1 MHKLLA
7 RQLKRSKV
15 DESFVQEY
23 TDIISRVSDA
33 YELNEREINI
43 LERSL
48 FITSNELN
56 ERNDLLKNQLNELSD
71 TQQQLEHSISVLNAT
86 FDAIGEQVT
95 VLDLKG
101 NVVSANI
108 MAREFFERFNLDA
121 YNYFSQIDKVIKKGN
136 KSADII
142 AQLKADSK
150 QALSGEFESI
160 DDKHYSYRSLPQLKN
175 GQLIGRVFCIRDIS
189 VEKEHEEII
198 HFQAYHDALTGLANR
213 QLFMDRLEHSLTLA
227 RRDDSM
233 TAVLFLDLDNFK
245 RVNDTEGHK
254 GGDELLIKM
263 VERINHRLREQDTLA
278 RIGGDEFVILVEL
291 VKSKNN
297 IENLCDALLETIS
310 KEFIINGRPQ
320 YVSSSIG
327 IALYPEDGITPD
339 SLLSNADMAMYDAK
353 NNGKNAYRFY
363 HRKLEA
369 HAREQMD
376 IERELRKAINN
387 QELKIY
393 LQPKIGL
400 DCNQI
405 LGAEVLMRWFTA
417 SGESVPPDLFIP
429 IAESTGLIKKIGE
442 FAISSAISLLEQWQ
456 KENITPLKLAVNLSI
471 IEFQDEHFID
481 YIIESISNS
490 TISGNQL
497 IIELTES
504 IFMENKEKMSK
515 TMHKLKH
522 YGVAFALDDFGKGYS
537 SFSYLQLLPI
547 DYLKIDKSFLQ
558 NVITDEQSAAI
569 AKCIIDIGHNLDL
582 AIIAEGIE
590 DQETLDYVSKAQCE
604 MAQGFFMYRPMPSDS
619 FTKLI
624 QKQPTQSDMTI

>member
-1 MHKLLA
+1 M
-7 RQLKRSKV
+7 

-23 TDIISRVSDA
+23 ADIISRVSDA

-108 MAREFFERFNLDA
+108 MAREFFERFNLNA
-121 YNYFSQIDKVIKKGN
+121 YNYFSQIDTIIKKGN

-297 IENLCDALLETIS
+297 IENLCEALLETIS

-327 IALYPEDGITPD
+327 IALYPQDGITPD

-387 QELKIY
+387 QELEIY

-417 SGESVPPDLFIP
+417 SGESIPPDLFIP

-456 KENITPLKLAVNLSI
+456 QEGIAPLKLAVNLSI

-490 TISGNQL
+490 SISGDQL

-590 DQETLDYVSKAQCE
+590 DQETLDYVSKTHCE

-624 QKQPTQSDMTI
+624 RKNSHAK

>member
-23 TDIISRVSDA
+23 ADIISRVSDA

-297 IENLCDALLETIS
+297 IENLCEALLETIS

-327 IALYPEDGITPD
+327 IALYPQDGITPD

-387 QELKIY
+387 QELEIY

-417 SGESVPPDLFIP
+417 SGESIPPDLFIP

-456 KENITPLKLAVNLSI
+456 LEGIAPLKLAVNLSI

-490 TISGNQL
+490 SISGDQL

-590 DQETLDYVSKAQCE
+590 DQETLDYVSKTHCE

-624 QKQPTQSDMTI
+624 RKNSHAK

>member
-23 TDIISRVSDA
+23 ADIISRVSDA

-108 MAREFFERFNLDA
+108 MAREFFERFNLNA
-121 YNYFSQIDKVIKKGN
+121 YNYFSQIDTIIKKGN

-297 IENLCDALLETIS
+297 IENLCEALLETIS

-327 IALYPEDGITPD
+327 IALYPQDGITPD

-387 QELKIY
+387 QELEIY

-417 SGESVPPDLFIP
+417 SGESIPPDLFIP

-456 KENITPLKLAVNLSI
+456 LEGIAPLKLAVNLSI

-490 TISGNQL
+490 SISGDQL

-590 DQETLDYVSKAQCE
+590 DQETLDYVSKTHCE

-624 QKQPTQSDMTI
+624 RKNSHAK

>member
-1 MHKLLA
+1 LHKLLA

-23 TDIISRVSDA
+23 ADIISRISDA
-33 YELNEREINI
+33 YELNERETNI

-297 IENLCDALLETIS
+297 IENLCEALLETIS

-327 IALYPEDGITPD
+327 IALYPQDGITPD

-376 IERELRKAINN
+376 IERELRKAIDN
-387 QELKIY
+387 QELEIY

-417 SGESVPPDLFIP
+417 SGESIPPDLFIP

-456 KENITPLKLAVNLSI
+456 LEGIAPLKLAVNLSI

-490 TISGNQL
+490 SISGDQL

-590 DQETLDYVSKAQCE
+590 DQETLDYVSKTHCE

-624 QKQPTQSDMTI
+624 RKNSHAK

>member
-1 MHKLLA
+1 
-7 RQLKRSKV
+7 V

-23 TDIISRVSDA
+23 ADIISRVSDA

-56 ERNDLLKNQLNELSD
+56 ERNDLLKNQLNKLSD

-121 YNYFSQIDKVIKKGN
+121 YNYFSQIDTIIKKGN

-297 IENLCDALLETIS
+297 IENLCEALLETIS
-310 KEFIINGRPQ
+310 KEFIINSRPQ

-327 IALYPEDGITPD
+327 IALYPQDGITPD

-376 IERELRKAINN
+376 IERELRKAIDN
-387 QELKIY
+387 QELEIY

-417 SGESVPPDLFIP
+417 SGESIPPDLFIP

-456 KENITPLKLAVNLSI
+456 LEGIAPLKLAVNLSI

-490 TISGNQL
+490 SISGDQL

-590 DQETLDYVSKAQCE
+590 DQETLDYVSKTHCE

-624 QKQPTQSDMTI
+624 RKKATQSDMTI

>member
-1 MHKLLA
+1 M
-7 RQLKRSKV
+7 

-23 TDIISRVSDA
+23 ADIISRVSDA

-108 MAREFFERFNLDA
+108 MAREFFERFNLNA

-297 IENLCDALLETIS
+297 IENLCEALLETIS

-327 IALYPEDGITPD
+327 IALYPQDGITPD

-387 QELKIY
+387 QELEIY

-417 SGESVPPDLFIP
+417 SGESIPPDLFIP

-456 KENITPLKLAVNLSI
+456 LEGIAPLKLAVNLSI

-490 TISGNQL
+490 SISGDQL

-590 DQETLDYVSKAQCE
+590 DQETLDYVSKTHCE

-624 QKQPTQSDMTI
+624 RKNSHAK

>member
-1 MHKLLA
+1 LHKLLA
-7 RQLKRSKV
+7 RQLKRSKIN
-15 DESFVQEY
+15 ESFVQEY

-108 MAREFFERFNLDA
+108 MAREFFERFNLNA
-121 YNYFSQIDKVIKKGN
+121 YNYFSQIDTIIKKGN

-160 DDKHYSYRSLPQLKN
+160 DDKYYSYRSLPQLKN

-297 IENLCDALLETIS
+297 IENLCEALLETIS

-327 IALYPEDGITPD
+327 IALYPQDGITPD

-387 QELKIY
+387 QELEIY

-417 SGESVPPDLFIP
+417 SGESIPPDLFIP

-456 KENITPLKLAVNLSI
+456 QEGIAPLKLAVNLSI

-490 TISGNQL
+490 SISGDQL

-590 DQETLDYVSKAQCE
+590 DQETLDYVSKTHCE

-624 QKQPTQSDMTI
+624 RKNSHAK

>member
-1 MHKLLA
+1 M
-7 RQLKRSKV
+7 

-23 TDIISRVSDA
+23 ADIISRVSDA

-108 MAREFFERFNLDA
+108 MAREFFERFNLNA

-160 DDKHYSYRSLPQLKN
+160 DDKYYSYRSLPQLKN

-297 IENLCDALLETIS
+297 IENLCEALLETIS

-327 IALYPEDGITPD
+327 IALYPQDGITPD

-363 HRKLEA
+363 HRKLED

-387 QELKIY
+387 QELEIY

-417 SGESVPPDLFIP
+417 SGESIPPDLFIP

-456 KENITPLKLAVNLSI
+456 QEGIAPLKLAVNLSI

-490 TISGNQL
+490 SISGDQL

-590 DQETLDYVSKAQCE
+590 DQETLDYVSKTHCE

-624 QKQPTQSDMTI
+624 RKNSHAK

>member
-1 MHKLLA
+1 M
-7 RQLKRSKV
+7 
-15 DESFVQEY
+15 
-23 TDIISRVSDA
+23 
-33 YELNEREINI
+33 
-43 LERSL
+43 
-48 FITSNELN
+48 
-56 ERNDLLKNQLNELSD
+56 
-71 TQQQLEHSISVLNAT
+71 LNAT

-108 MAREFFERFNLDA
+108 MAREFFERFNLNA

-297 IENLCDALLETIS
+297 IENLCEALLETIS

-327 IALYPEDGITPD
+327 IALYPQDGITPD

-387 QELKIY
+387 QELEIY

-417 SGESVPPDLFIP
+417 SGESIPPDLFIP

-456 KENITPLKLAVNLSI
+456 QEGIAPLKLAVNLSI

-490 TISGNQL
+490 SISGDQL

-590 DQETLDYVSKAQCE
+590 DQETLDYVSKTHCE

-624 QKQPTQSDMTI
+624 RKNSHAK

>member
-1 MHKLLA
+1 M
-7 RQLKRSKV
+7 

-23 TDIISRVSDA
+23 ADIISRVSDA

-56 ERNDLLKNQLNELSD
+56 ERNDLLKNQLNKLSD

-121 YNYFSQIDKVIKKGN
+121 YNYFSQIDTIIKKGN

-297 IENLCDALLETIS
+297 IENLCEALLETIS
-310 KEFIINGRPQ
+310 KEFIINSRPQ

-327 IALYPEDGITPD
+327 IALYPQDGITPD

-376 IERELRKAINN
+376 IERELRKAIDN
-387 QELKIY
+387 QELEIY

-417 SGESVPPDLFIP
+417 SGESIPPDLFIP

-456 KENITPLKLAVNLSI
+456 LEGIAPLKLAVNLSI

-490 TISGNQL
+490 SISGDQL

-590 DQETLDYVSKAQCE
+590 DQETLDYVSKTHCE

-624 QKQPTQSDMTI
+624 RKKATQSDMTI

>member
-1 MHKLLA
+1 LHKLLA
-7 RQLKRSKV
+7 RQLKRSKIN
-15 DESFVQEY
+15 ESFVQEY

-108 MAREFFERFNLDA
+108 MAREFFERFNLNA

-297 IENLCDALLETIS
+297 IENLCEALLETIS

-327 IALYPEDGITPD
+327 IALYPQDGITPD

-387 QELKIY
+387 QELEIY

-417 SGESVPPDLFIP
+417 SGESIPPDLFIP

-456 KENITPLKLAVNLSI
+456 LEGIAPLKLAVNLSI

-490 TISGNQL
+490 SISGDQL

-590 DQETLDYVSKAQCE
+590 DQETLDYVSKTHCE

-624 QKQPTQSDMTI
+624 RKNSHAK

>member
-7 RQLKRSKV
+7 RQLKLSKV

-23 TDIISRVSDA
+23 ADIISRVSDA
-33 YELNEREINI
+33 YELNERETNI

-108 MAREFFERFNLDA
+108 MAREFFERFNLNA
-121 YNYFSQIDKVIKKGN
+121 YNYFSQIDTIIKKGN

-297 IENLCDALLETIS
+297 IENLCEALLETIS

-327 IALYPEDGITPD
+327 IALYPQDGITPD

-387 QELKIY
+387 QELEIY

-417 SGESVPPDLFIP
+417 SGESIPPDLFIP

-456 KENITPLKLAVNLSI
+456 QEGIAPLKLAVNLSI

-490 TISGNQL
+490 SISGDQL

-590 DQETLDYVSKAQCE
+590 DQETLDYVSKTHCE

-624 QKQPTQSDMTI
+624 RKNSHAK

>member
-1 MHKLLA
+1 M
-7 RQLKRSKV
+7 

-23 TDIISRVSDA
+23 ADIISRVSDA
-33 YELNEREINI
+33 YELNERETNI

-108 MAREFFERFNLDA
+108 MAREFFERFNLNA

-297 IENLCDALLETIS
+297 IENLCEALLETIS

-327 IALYPEDGITPD
+327 IALYPQDGITPD

-387 QELKIY
+387 QELEIY

-417 SGESVPPDLFIP
+417 SGESIPPDLFIP

-456 KENITPLKLAVNLSI
+456 LEGIAPLKLAVNLSI

-490 TISGNQL
+490 SISGDQL

-590 DQETLDYVSKAQCE
+590 DQETLDYVSKTHCE

-624 QKQPTQSDMTI
+624 RKNSHAK

>member
-1 MHKLLA
+1 M
-7 RQLKRSKV
+7 

-23 TDIISRVSDA
+23 ADIISRVSDA

-297 IENLCDALLETIS
+297 IENLCEALLEAIS

-327 IALYPEDGITPD
+327 IALYPQDGITPD

-387 QELKIY
+387 QELEIY

-417 SGESVPPDLFIP
+417 SGESIPPDLFIP

-456 KENITPLKLAVNLSI
+456 LEGIAPLKLAVNLSI

-490 TISGNQL
+490 SISGDQL

-590 DQETLDYVSKAQCE
+590 DQETLDYVSKTHCE

-624 QKQPTQSDMTI
+624 RKNSHAK

>member
-33 YELNEREINI
+33 YEQNEREINI

-150 QALSGEFESI
+150 QTLSGEFESI

-297 IENLCDALLETIS
+297 IENLCEALLETIS

-327 IALYPEDGITPD
+327 IALYPQDGITPD

-387 QELKIY
+387 QELEIY

-417 SGESVPPDLFIP
+417 SGESIPPDLFIP

-456 KENITPLKLAVNLSI
+456 LEGIAPLKLAVNLSI

-490 TISGNQL
+490 SISGDQL

-590 DQETLDYVSKAQCE
+590 DQETLDYVSKTHCE

-624 QKQPTQSDMTI
+624 RKNSHAK

>member
-23 TDIISRVSDA
+23 ADIISRVSDA

-108 MAREFFERFNLDA
+108 MAREFFERFNLNA
-121 YNYFSQIDKVIKKGN
+121 YNYFSQIDTIIKKGN

-227 RRDDSM
+227 IRDDSM

-297 IENLCDALLETIS
+297 IENLCEALLETIS

-327 IALYPEDGITPD
+327 IALYPQDGITPD

-387 QELKIY
+387 QELEIY

-417 SGESVPPDLFIP
+417 SGESIPPDLFIP

-456 KENITPLKLAVNLSI
+456 QEGIPPLKLAVNLSI

-490 TISGNQL
+490 SISGDQL

-590 DQETLDYVSKAQCE
+590 DQETLDYVSKTHCE

-624 QKQPTQSDMTI
+624 RRNSHAK

>member
-1 MHKLLA
+1 M
-7 RQLKRSKV
+7 

-23 TDIISRVSDA
+23 ADIISRVSDA

-108 MAREFFERFNLDA
+108 MAREFFERFNLNA

-263 VERINHRLREQDTLA
+263 VERINHRLRKQDTLA

-297 IENLCDALLETIS
+297 IENLCEALLETIS
-310 KEFIINGRPQ
+310 KEFIINSRPQ

-327 IALYPEDGITPD
+327 IALYPQDGITPD

-376 IERELRKAINN
+376 IERELRKAIDN
-387 QELKIY
+387 QELEIY

-417 SGESVPPDLFIP
+417 SGESIPPDLFIP

-456 KENITPLKLAVNLSI
+456 LEGIAPLKLAVNLSI

-490 TISGNQL
+490 SISGDQL

-590 DQETLDYVSKAQCE
+590 DQETLDYVSKTHCE

-624 QKQPTQSDMTI
+624 RKNSHAK

>member
-23 TDIISRVSDA
+23 ADIISRVSDA
-33 YELNEREINI
+33 YELNERETNI

-108 MAREFFERFNLDA
+108 MAREFFERFNLNA
-121 YNYFSQIDKVIKKGN
+121 YNYFSQIDTIIKKGN

-297 IENLCDALLETIS
+297 IENLCEALLETIS

-327 IALYPEDGITPD
+327 IALYPQDGITPD

-387 QELKIY
+387 QELEIY

-417 SGESVPPDLFIP
+417 SGESIPPDLFIP

-456 KENITPLKLAVNLSI
+456 LEGIAPLKLAVNLSI

-490 TISGNQL
+490 SISGDQL

-590 DQETLDYVSKAQCE
+590 DQETLDYVSKTHCE

-624 QKQPTQSDMTI
+624 RKNSHAK

>member
-7 RQLKRSKV
+7 RQLKRSKIN
-15 DESFVQEY
+15 ESFVQEY

-108 MAREFFERFNLDA
+108 MAREFFERFNLNA

-297 IENLCDALLETIS
+297 IENLCEALLETIS

-327 IALYPEDGITPD
+327 IALYPQDGITPD

-387 QELKIY
+387 QELEIY

-417 SGESVPPDLFIP
+417 SGESIPPDLFIP

-456 KENITPLKLAVNLSI
+456 QEGIAPLKLAVNLSI

-590 DQETLDYVSKAQCE
+590 DQETLDYVSKTHCE

-624 QKQPTQSDMTI
+624 RKNSHAK

>member
-1 MHKLLA
+1 
-7 RQLKRSKV
+7 V

-23 TDIISRVSDA
+23 ADIISRVSDA

-108 MAREFFERFNLDA
+108 MAREFFERFNLNA
-121 YNYFSQIDKVIKKGN
+121 YNYFSQIDTIIKKGN

-297 IENLCDALLETIS
+297 IENLCEALLETIS
-310 KEFIINGRPQ
+310 KEFIINSRPQ

-327 IALYPEDGITPD
+327 IALYPQDGITPD

-387 QELKIY
+387 QELEIY

-417 SGESVPPDLFIP
+417 SGESIPPDLFIP

-456 KENITPLKLAVNLSI
+456 LEGIAPLKLAVNLSI

-490 TISGNQL
+490 SISGDQL

-590 DQETLDYVSKAQCE
+590 DQETLDYVSKTHCE

-624 QKQPTQSDMTI
+624 RKNSHAK

>member
-1 MHKLLA
+1 
-7 RQLKRSKV
+7 V

-23 TDIISRVSDA
+23 ADIISRVSDA

-108 MAREFFERFNLDA
+108 MAREFFERFNLNA

-297 IENLCDALLETIS
+297 IENLCEALLETIS

-327 IALYPEDGITPD
+327 IALYPQDSITPD

-387 QELKIY
+387 QELEIY

-417 SGESVPPDLFIP
+417 SGESIPPDLFIP

-456 KENITPLKLAVNLSI
+456 QEGIPPLKLAVNLSI

-490 TISGNQL
+490 SISGDQL

-590 DQETLDYVSKAQCE
+590 DQETLDYVSKTHCE

-624 QKQPTQSDMTI
+624 RKNSHAK

>member
-1 MHKLLA
+1 M
-7 RQLKRSKV
+7 

-23 TDIISRVSDA
+23 ADIISRVSDA

-108 MAREFFERFNLDA
+108 MAREFFERFNLNA

-160 DDKHYSYRSLPQLKN
+160 DDKYYSYRSLPQLKN

-297 IENLCDALLETIS
+297 IENLCEALLETIS

-327 IALYPEDGITPD
+327 IALYPQDGITPD

-387 QELKIY
+387 QELEIY

-417 SGESVPPDLFIP
+417 SGESIPPDLFIP

-456 KENITPLKLAVNLSI
+456 QEGIAPLKLAVNLSI

-490 TISGNQL
+490 SISGDQL

-590 DQETLDYVSKAQCE
+590 DQETLDYVSKTHCE

-624 QKQPTQSDMTI
+624 RRNSHAK

>member
-7 RQLKRSKV
+7 RQLKRSKIN
-15 DESFVQEY
+15 ESFVQEY

-108 MAREFFERFNLDA
+108 MAREFFERFNLNA

-297 IENLCDALLETIS
+297 IENLCEALLETIS

-327 IALYPEDGITPD
+327 IALYPQDGITPD

-387 QELKIY
+387 QELEIY

-456 KENITPLKLAVNLSI
+456 LEGIAPLKLAVNLSI

-490 TISGNQL
+490 SISGDQL

-590 DQETLDYVSKAQCE
+590 DQETLDYVSKTHCE

-624 QKQPTQSDMTI
+624 RKNSHAK

>member
-108 MAREFFERFNLDA
+108 MAREFFERFNLNA

-297 IENLCDALLETIS
+297 IENLCEALLETIS

-327 IALYPEDGITPD
+327 IALYPQDGITPD

-387 QELKIY
+387 QELEIY

-417 SGESVPPDLFIP
+417 SGESIPPDLFIP

-456 KENITPLKLAVNLSI
+456 QEGIAPLKLAVNLSI

>member
-108 MAREFFERFNLDA
+108 MAREFFERFNLNA

-297 IENLCDALLETIS
+297 IENLCEALLETIS

-327 IALYPEDGITPD
+327 IALYPQDGITPD

-387 QELKIY
+387 QELEIY

-417 SGESVPPDLFIP
+417 SGESIPPDLFIP

-456 KENITPLKLAVNLSI
+456 QEGIAPLKLAVNLSI

-490 TISGNQL
+490 SISGDQL

-590 DQETLDYVSKAQCE
+590 DQETLDYVSKTHCE

-624 QKQPTQSDMTI
+624 RKNSHAK

>member
-1 MHKLLA
+1 M
-7 RQLKRSKV
+7 

-108 MAREFFERFNLDA
+108 MAREFFERFNLNA

-297 IENLCDALLETIS
+297 IENLCEALLETIS

-327 IALYPEDGITPD
+327 IALYPQDGITPD

-387 QELKIY
+387 QELEIY

-417 SGESVPPDLFIP
+417 SGESIPPDLFIP

-456 KENITPLKLAVNLSI
+456 QEGIPPLKLAVNLSI

-490 TISGNQL
+490 SISGDQL

-590 DQETLDYVSKAQCE
+590 DQETLDYVSKTHCE

-624 QKQPTQSDMTI
+624 RKNSHAK

>member
-1 MHKLLA
+1 M
-7 RQLKRSKV
+7 

-23 TDIISRVSDA
+23 ADIISRVSDA

-108 MAREFFERFNLDA
+108 MAREFFERFNLNA

-263 VERINHRLREQDTLA
+263 VERINHRLKEQDTLA

-297 IENLCDALLETIS
+297 IENLCEALLETIS

-327 IALYPEDGITPD
+327 IALYPQDGITPD

-376 IERELRKAINN
+376 IERELRKAIDN
-387 QELKIY
+387 QELEIY

-417 SGESVPPDLFIP
+417 SGESIPPDLFIP

-456 KENITPLKLAVNLSI
+456 LEGIAPLKLAVNLSI

-490 TISGNQL
+490 SISGDQL

-590 DQETLDYVSKAQCE
+590 DQETLDYVSKTHCE

-624 QKQPTQSDMTI
+624 RKNSHAK

>member
-1 MHKLLA
+1 
-7 RQLKRSKV
+7 V

-23 TDIISRVSDA
+23 ADIISRVSDA
-33 YELNEREINI
+33 YELNERETNI

-108 MAREFFERFNLDA
+108 MAREFFERFNLNA
-121 YNYFSQIDKVIKKGN
+121 YNYFSQIDTIIKKGN

-213 QLFMDRLEHSLTLA
+213 KLFMDRLEHSLTLA
-227 RRDDSM
+227 RRGDSM
-233 TAVLFLDLDNFK
+233 TAVLFLDLDHFK

-297 IENLCDALLETIS
+297 IENLCEALLETIS

-327 IALYPEDGITPD
+327 IALYPQDGITPD

-387 QELKIY
+387 QELEIY

-417 SGESVPPDLFIP
+417 SGESIPPDLFIP

-456 KENITPLKLAVNLSI
+456 LEGIAPLKLAVNLSI

-490 TISGNQL
+490 SISGDQL

-590 DQETLDYVSKAQCE
+590 DQETLDYVSKTHCE

-624 QKQPTQSDMTI
+624 RKNSHAK

>member
-23 TDIISRVSDA
+23 ADIISRVSDA

-108 MAREFFERFNLDA
+108 MAREFFERFNLNA
-121 YNYFSQIDKVIKKGN
+121 YNYFSQIDTIIKKGN

-297 IENLCDALLETIS
+297 IENLCEALLETIS

-327 IALYPEDGITPD
+327 IALYPQDGITPD

-376 IERELRKAINN
+376 IERELRKAIDN
-387 QELKIY
+387 QELEIY

-417 SGESVPPDLFIP
+417 SGESIPPDLFIP

-456 KENITPLKLAVNLSI
+456 LEGIAPLKLAVNLSI

-490 TISGNQL
+490 SISGDQL

-590 DQETLDYVSKAQCE
+590 DQETLDYVSKTHCE

-624 QKQPTQSDMTI
+624 RKNSHAK

>member
-1 MHKLLA
+1 M
-7 RQLKRSKV
+7 

-23 TDIISRVSDA
+23 ADIISRVSDA

-108 MAREFFERFNLDA
+108 MAREFFERFNLNA

-160 DDKHYSYRSLPQLKN
+160 DDKYYSYRSLPQLKN

-297 IENLCDALLETIS
+297 IENLCEALLETIS

-327 IALYPEDGITPD
+327 IALYPQDGITPD

-387 QELKIY
+387 QELEIY

-417 SGESVPPDLFIP
+417 SGESIPPDLFIP

-456 KENITPLKLAVNLSI
+456 QEGIAPLKLAVNLSI

-490 TISGNQL
+490 SISGDQL

-590 DQETLDYVSKAQCE
+590 DQETLDYVSKTHCE

-624 QKQPTQSDMTI
+624 RKNSHAK

>member
-1 MHKLLA
+1 M
-7 RQLKRSKV
+7 

-23 TDIISRVSDA
+23 ADIISRVSDA
-33 YELNEREINI
+33 YELNERETNI

-108 MAREFFERFNLDA
+108 MAREFFERFNLNA
-121 YNYFSQIDKVIKKGN
+121 YNYFSQIDTIIKKGN

-291 VKSKNN
+291 VNSKNN
-297 IENLCDALLETIS
+297 IENLCEALLETIS

-327 IALYPEDGITPD
+327 IALYPQDGITPD

-387 QELKIY
+387 QELEIY

-417 SGESVPPDLFIP
+417 SGESIPPDLFIP

-456 KENITPLKLAVNLSI
+456 QEGIAPLKLAVNLSI

-490 TISGNQL
+490 SISGDQL

-590 DQETLDYVSKAQCE
+590 DQETLDYVSKTHCE

-624 QKQPTQSDMTI
+624 RKNSHAK

>member
-1 MHKLLA
+1 M
-7 RQLKRSKV
+7 

-23 TDIISRVSDA
+23 ADIISRVSDA

-108 MAREFFERFNLDA
+108 MAREFFERFNLNA
-121 YNYFSQIDKVIKKGN
+121 YNYFSQIDTIIKKGN

-297 IENLCDALLETIS
+297 IENLCEALLETIS

-327 IALYPEDGITPD
+327 IALYPQDGITPD

-387 QELKIY
+387 QELEIY

-417 SGESVPPDLFIP
+417 SGESIPPDLFIP

-456 KENITPLKLAVNLSI
+456 QEGIPPLKLAVNLSI

-490 TISGNQL
+490 SISGDQL

-590 DQETLDYVSKAQCE
+590 DQETLDYVSKTHCE

-624 QKQPTQSDMTI
+624 RKNSHAK

>member
-23 TDIISRVSDA
+23 ADIISRVSDA

-108 MAREFFERFNLDA
+108 MAREFFERFNLNA

-263 VERINHRLREQDTLA
+263 VERINHRLRKQDTLA

-297 IENLCDALLETIS
+297 IENLCEALLETIS
-310 KEFIINGRPQ
+310 KEFIINSRPQ

-327 IALYPEDGITPD
+327 IALYPQDGITPD

-376 IERELRKAINN
+376 IERELRKAIDN
-387 QELKIY
+387 QELEIY

-417 SGESVPPDLFIP
+417 SGESIPPDLFIP

-456 KENITPLKLAVNLSI
+456 LEGIAPLKLAVNLSI

-490 TISGNQL
+490 SISGDQL

-590 DQETLDYVSKAQCE
+590 DQETLDYVSKTHCE

-624 QKQPTQSDMTI
+624 RKNSHAK

>member
-1 MHKLLA
+1 MN
-7 RQLKRSKV
+7 
-15 DESFVQEY
+15 ESFVQEY
-23 TDIISRVSDA
+23 ADIISRVSDA

-108 MAREFFERFNLDA
+108 MAREFFERFNLNA

-297 IENLCDALLETIS
+297 IENLCEALLETIS

-327 IALYPEDGITPD
+327 IALYPQDGITPD

-387 QELKIY
+387 QELEIY

-417 SGESVPPDLFIP
+417 SGESIPPDLFIP

-456 KENITPLKLAVNLSI
+456 QEGIPPLKLAVNLSI

-490 TISGNQL
+490 SISGDQL

-590 DQETLDYVSKAQCE
+590 DQETLDYVSKTHCE

-624 QKQPTQSDMTI
+624 RKNSHAK

>member
-23 TDIISRVSDA
+23 ADIISRISDA
-33 YELNEREINI
+33 YELNERETNI

-108 MAREFFERFNLDA
+108 MAREFFERFNLNA

-297 IENLCDALLETIS
+297 IENLCEALLETIS

-327 IALYPEDGITPD
+327 IALYPQDGITPD

-376 IERELRKAINN
+376 IERELRKAIDN
-387 QELKIY
+387 QELEIY

-417 SGESVPPDLFIP
+417 SGESIPPDLFIP

-456 KENITPLKLAVNLSI
+456 LEGIAPLKLAVNLSI

-490 TISGNQL
+490 SISGDQL

-590 DQETLDYVSKAQCE
+590 DQETLDYVSKTHCE

-624 QKQPTQSDMTI
+624 RKNSHAK

>member
-1 MHKLLA
+1 M
-7 RQLKRSKV
+7 

-23 TDIISRVSDA
+23 ADIISRVSDA

-108 MAREFFERFNLDA
+108 MAREFFERFNLNA

-160 DDKHYSYRSLPQLKN
+160 DDKYYSYRSLPQLKN

-297 IENLCDALLETIS
+297 IENLCEALLETIS

-327 IALYPEDGITPD
+327 IALYPQDGITPD

-387 QELKIY
+387 QELEIY

-417 SGESVPPDLFIP
+417 SGESIPPDLFIP

-456 KENITPLKLAVNLSI
+456 LEGIAPLKLAVNLSI

-490 TISGNQL
+490 SISGDQL

-590 DQETLDYVSKAQCE
+590 DQETLDYVSKTHCE

-624 QKQPTQSDMTI
+624 RKNSHAK

>member
-23 TDIISRVSDA
+23 ADIISRVSDA
-33 YELNEREINI
+33 YELNERETNI

-108 MAREFFERFNLDA
+108 MAREFFERFNLNA
-121 YNYFSQIDKVIKKGN
+121 YNYFSQIDTIIKKGN

-142 AQLKADSK
+142 AQLKANSK

-297 IENLCDALLETIS
+297 IENLCEALLEAIS

-327 IALYPEDGITPD
+327 IALYPQDGITPD

-387 QELKIY
+387 QELEVY

-456 KENITPLKLAVNLSI
+456 LEGIAPLKLAVNLSI

-490 TISGNQL
+490 SISGDQL

-582 AIIAEGIE
+582 SIIAEGIE
-590 DQETLDYVSKAQCE
+590 DQETLDYVSKTHCE

-624 QKQPTQSDMTI
+624 RKNSHAK

>member
-7 RQLKRSKV
+7 RQLKRSKIN
-15 DESFVQEY
+15 ESFVQEY

-297 IENLCDALLETIS
+297 IENLCEALLETIS

-327 IALYPEDGITPD
+327 IALYPQDGITPD

-376 IERELRKAINN
+376 IERELRKAIDN
-387 QELKIY
+387 QELEIY

-417 SGESVPPDLFIP
+417 SGESIPPDLFIP

-456 KENITPLKLAVNLSI
+456 LEGIAPLKLAVNLSI

-490 TISGNQL
+490 SISGDQL

-590 DQETLDYVSKAQCE
+590 DQETLDYVSKTHCE

-624 QKQPTQSDMTI
+624 RKNSHAK